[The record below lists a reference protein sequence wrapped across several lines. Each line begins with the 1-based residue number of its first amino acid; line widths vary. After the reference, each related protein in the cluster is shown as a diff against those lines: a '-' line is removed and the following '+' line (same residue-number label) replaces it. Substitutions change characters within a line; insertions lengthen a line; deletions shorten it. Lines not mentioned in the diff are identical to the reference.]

1 MSSLRHNRAG
11 FTPYHGA
18 SPTGHGRGTGHRDF
32 ERWAPNTCA
41 VQPRSSGT
49 RPRHGGAGLTMVEV
63 LIASILVASAG
74 LMLGSGLLASNRAAQ
89 QRRLQLLTTEIA
101 ASQLALMPDAMVT
114 GTSAAGTV
122 NTPSG
127 MLAWGLTATPL
138 AGSPLAEAVL
148 SVTGPHIA
156 VRATTYRPVVEGP

>member
-1 MSSLRHNRAG
+1 
-11 FTPYHGA
+11 
-18 SPTGHGRGTGHRDF
+18 
-32 ERWAPNTCA
+32 
-41 VQPRSSGT
+41 
-49 RPRHGGAGLTMVEV
+49 MVEV

-89 QRRLQLLTTEIA
+89 QRRLQLMTTEIV
-101 ASQLALMPDAMVT
+101 ASQLALVPDAVVT
-114 GTSAAGTV
+114 GASADGTV

-127 MLAWGLTATPL
+127 MLAWELTATPV